1 MTYQESGV
9 EFPIDFRPELIVEW
23 PKGSGIFVRLS
34 EDVRKA
40 IVYLGQENIEAEGE
54 IHACGTGFLITNG
67 EPGGSYLVTAAHV
80 ALDHLTNKPFDI
92 RLNQKPDPEK
102 PEEIP
107 PGRLHR
113 IKKTRWFF
121 HPSDET
127 VDVAVMPFKAPEWAD
142 LTWWNARHFATAFKL
157 KTKNIG
163 AGDFTYV
170 VGILPHMRG
179 KKRNMPAVHTGHI
192 VLMPDGERV
201 TITDWR
207 QTKKICAEPTEFME
221 IDAYL
226 IQCSALPGSSGSP
239 VFVRRTLQ
247 TKLELP
253 DIDMNPIIAGI
264 PGSLWFLGVWRGAW
278 FGDAPDE
285 LQLPAG
291 RKVPFGFGT
300 VVPAPKINEILDQP
314 ELQEMRRIAFREL
327 LKENAD
333 DPLGG
338 MEMTEGAQRA
348 DDQLLGKMLA
358 TPPKSLSRP
367 AKKKPSKKKK
377 DG

>member
-1 MTYQESGV
+1 MFRSC
-9 EFPIDFRPELIVEW
+9 IDDIP
-23 PKGSGIFVRLS
+23 GSGTFVRLS

-40 IVYLGQENIEAEGE
+40 IVYLGKENIEADGE

-67 EPGGSYLVTAAHV
+67 EPGGAYVVTAAHV
-80 ALDHLTNKPFDI
+80 ALDHLTNRPFDI

-102 PEEIP
+102 PDEIAL
-107 PGRLHR
+107 GRLHH
-113 IKKTRWFF
+113 IKKARWFF
-121 HPSDET
+121 HPSDDT
-127 VDVAVMPFKAPEWAD
+127 VDIAVMPFKAPEWAD
-142 LTWWNARHFATAFKL
+142 VTWWNARHFATTFKV

-170 VGILPHMRG
+170 VGILPYMRG
-179 KKRNMPAVHTGHI
+179 RKRNMPAVHTGHI
-192 VLMPDGERV
+192 VLMPEGERV

-207 QTKKICAEPTEFME
+207 QKRKDKTEPTEYME

-253 DIDMNPIIAGI
+253 DIDLNPIVAGI

-278 FGDAPDE
+278 FGDAPEDM
-285 LQLPAG
+285 QLPG
-291 RKVPFGFGT
+291 KKVPFGFGT

-314 ELQEMRRIAFREL
+314 ELHEMRRAAYRDS

-333 DPLGG
+333 EPLGSV
-338 MEMTEGAQRA
+338 EMSKAAQRA
-348 DDQLLGKMLA
+348 GDKLLEKLLA
-358 TPPKSLSRP
+358 TPPKPIARS
-367 AKKKPSKKKK
+367 AKKKPTKKTA
-377 DG
+377 